1 MLLLSKQFILKW
13 SISSVA
19 VAHIRPVHVIDLQ
32 NLYLLKKTKHD
43 EKLDKFWR
51 TVMYLIS
58 LTYLICHVVVIKI
71 SSYWFDF
78 IIWNMSDGTTDS
90 PSLRLIIKRNTFKKS
105 PPRVPDSHE
114 PATLY
119 ASIECL
125 KRNRTSRILCGQVT
139 FFRYLSGDKA
149 EHFHIS
155 TPL

>member
-43 EKLDKFWR
+43 KQLDKFWCI
-51 TVMYLIS
+51 VMYLIS
-58 LTYLICHVVVIKI
+58 LTYLICHVVVSRYHDTDLI
-71 SSYWFDF
+71 SSFE
-78 IIWNMSDGTTDS
+78 ICRMALPTPRHSDWLS
-90 PSLRLIIKRNTFKKS
+90 REILLRKVHPESL
-105 PPRVPDSHE
+105 SHKA
-114 PATLY
+114 ATVC